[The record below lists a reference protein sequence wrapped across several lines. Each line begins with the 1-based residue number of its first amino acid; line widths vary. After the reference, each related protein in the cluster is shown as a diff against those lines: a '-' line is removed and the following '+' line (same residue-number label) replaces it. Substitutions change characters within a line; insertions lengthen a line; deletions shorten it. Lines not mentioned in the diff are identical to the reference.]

1 MKLKSSIAPLLAAFG
16 FFVTLTVWGFASPPG
31 SAPDD
36 DFHLPSIWCANGFVE
51 GLCDPE
57 FEGDGFG
64 QTPEPLAPVAICFAF
79 KSDVSAAC
87 QAQMFD
93 WNDKTLRGSRTNE
106 NGRFPN
112 GFYRTMHSLIGEN
125 TLLSAMGMRVFN
137 SALAVI
143 VFFLSFLVVRNNLK
157 TPVVMA
163 WLRSTIPLA
172 LFTIPSTNPSSWTII
187 GLGSYWAVLIDFLQE
202 TDRRRKIFAGL
213 LLVFTAWIALTSR
226 SEAGPYL
233 IVITAT
239 ILIFLQSWKNIF
251 NSWKP
256 LILPALIMLLSFYEF
271 ITTPSTLGISTGLPG
286 GDENRSSAEVWMTNI
301 MRLPV
306 LYTGSLGSWNLGWMD
321 TPIPDITFFF
331 AMFVFAGLIFTGIG
345 QMSKYKLLALLF
357 LLSMMAFIPLRILA
371 LGKNV
376 VGENVQPR
384 YFLPFLFVI
393 IGLSLFINYKESF
406 ITFSNS
412 QLIFIATSLS
422 IAHAFA
428 LHYVMRRYI
437 TGTDVVSW
445 NLNRNAEWWWDPLP
459 SPMTTWFIG
468 SFAYIL
474 MISIAITYLSNL
486 AKKSQLLQH

>member
-1 MKLKSSIAPLLAAFG
+1 MKLKSSIAPLLAALG

-79 KSDVSAAC
+79 KPDVSAAC

-93 WNDKTLRGSRTNE
+93 WNDKNLRGSRTNE
-106 NGRFPN
+106 EGRFPN
-112 GFYRTMHSLIGEN
+112 GFYRTMHALISEN
-125 TLLSAMGMRVFN
+125 TLISAMSMRVFN

-143 VFFLSFLVVRNNLK
+143 VFFLSLLVVRNNLK
-157 TPVVMA
+157 TPFVMA
-163 WLRSTIPLA
+163 WLGSTIPLA

-187 GLGSYWAVLIDFLQE
+187 GLGSYWAVLIAFLQE
-202 TDRRRKIFAGL
+202 TNKQRKIFAGFMMA
-213 LLVFTAWIALTSR
+213 FTALLALASR

-233 IVITAT
+233 IVISVT

-251 NSWKP
+251 NSWKS
-256 LILPALIMLLSFYEF
+256 LILPLAIMLISFYEF
-271 ITTPSTLGISTGLPG
+271 ITTPSTLGISTGLEG
-286 GDENRSSAEVWMTNI
+286 GDTNRSTAEVWMTNI

-306 LYTGSLGSWNLGWMD
+306 LYTGAFGGWNLGWMD
-321 TPIPDITFFF
+321 TPIPAITFFF
-331 AMFVFAGLIFTGIG
+331 AMFIFAGLIFTGIG

-384 YFLPFLFVI
+384 YLLPFLFVI
-393 IGLSLFINYKESF
+393 IGLSLFINYKEKF
-406 ITFSNS
+406 ITFSNG
-412 QLIFIATSLS
+412 QLIFVATSLS
-422 IAHAFA
+422 IANAFA

-445 NLNRNAEWWWDPLP
+445 NLNRNAEWWWEPLP

-474 MISIAITYLSNL
+474 MISIAIAYLSNL
-486 AKKSQLLQH
+486 TKKSQLPQL